1 MRLYLSV
8 LPCVCLLCKDRG
20 CLDNLHI
27 SIFYLP
33 VDLWLTCIFCICVG
47 VHYAWA
53 CTHLPSLSTLKTW
66 SSFPPSSSWVIFILN
81 ARKLVSLSFYAPLS
95 GFYLPFTSRALFLPL
110 LLALSLHPFIRA
122 VWEWSCQ
129 WGDERLQSGV
139 FITDTHKHIGCPTSA
154 SVHAHWNECMRLGL
168 FLRHSASV
176 FFFF

>member
-47 VHYAWA
+47 EHYAWA

-66 SSFPPSSSWVIFILN
+66 SSFPPSSSLWALIPCRHTQINTHAYTNGWRKVWWKKHNIFLSLPGSWVIFILN

-110 LLALSLHPFIRA
+110 LLCSFSPSIH
-122 VWEWSCQ
+122 
-129 WGDERLQSGV
+129 
-139 FITDTHKHIGCPTSA
+139 
-154 SVHAHWNECMRLGL
+154 
-168 FLRHSASV
+168 
-176 FFFF
+176 